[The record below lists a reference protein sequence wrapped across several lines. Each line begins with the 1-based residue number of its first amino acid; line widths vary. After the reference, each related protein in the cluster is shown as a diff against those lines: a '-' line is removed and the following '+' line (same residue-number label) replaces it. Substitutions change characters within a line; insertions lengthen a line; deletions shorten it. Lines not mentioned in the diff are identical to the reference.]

1 MHVKSPPSVRYLDFA
16 ELVPVPPT
24 PPPEEEKVEGDDED
38 ADGDDDVKGVTDT
51 VDKII
56 RRASRRGTLIEKK
69 LEKRMSVPFAQ
80 PTIRRESVHMDLDD
94 ELDELD
100 FEEEMRMRRR
110 PSRRRSS
117 QRASDDVHMPREV
130 EKVIE
135 GRFQRD
141 HRLYFECFGRIP
153 VPVPPPSRHYVVVVM
168 GYNEEV
174 KFDGYKENT
183 LVCAVYNSRK
193 QDEWSYIRPVPC
205 NARTMPIEHGRTGL
219 ALLTNLGNVNW
230 MAACFGG
237 LVLTDIEEA
246 IGTSGSNGDHDN
258 SGETCSTTTTT
269 TTSSSSPSTCGAN
282 DEKQY
287 HPPVDKSSSGAVFFV
302 SVVPEDDTALI
313 YPFKPDGYEDE
324 VLTCPIILQPF
335 GVSSPEIVVAVTRKV
350 YGADR
355 LIIFGVDFEHDMIT
369 EYPRPNATFPWI
381 SESPPSLYQEL
392 FITPK
397 VSNKPFECSA
407 GNGLISFKST
417 DGQRLAIYDM
427 YTARWWIED
436 FHRYIP
442 CKRKEK
448 PFQLLEVSSWEPN
461 FRQRVEYDCRY
472 IGGKPNPIVEA
483 PPEEE
488 AKPIAPVV
496 AAKKK

>member
-1 MHVKSPPSVRYLDFA
+1 MDFA
-16 ELVPVPPT
+16 ELVPIPPT

-38 ADGDDDVKGVTDT
+38 ADGDDVKGVTDT
-51 VDKII
+51 VEKIV

-100 FEEEMRMRRR
+100 FEEEMRMKRR

-117 QRASDDVHMPREV
+117 QRASDDVHMPGEV

-135 GRFQRD
+135 GRFQRV

-153 VPVPPPSRHYVVVVM
+153 VPVPPPSRHYIVVVM
-168 GYNEEV
+168 GYHEEV

-183 LVCAVYNSRK
+183 LVCAVYNSKK

-205 NARTMPIEHGRTGL
+205 NARTMPIEHGKTGL
-219 ALLTNLGNVNW
+219 ALLTSLGNMNW

-237 LVLTDIEEA
+237 LVLTDIDEA
-246 IGTSGSNGDHDN
+246 IGSSGNNCDHHD
-258 SGETCSTTTTT
+258 SADTCSTTTST
-269 TTSSSSPSTCGAN
+269 SSSPSTYRAKV
-282 DEKQY
+282 EKKY
-287 HPPVDKSSSGAVFFV
+287 HPPIDKSSSGAVFFV

-313 YPFKPDGYEDE
+313 YPFKPDGFEDE

-355 LIIFGVDFEHDMIT
+355 LIIFSVEFEHDMIT
-369 EYPRPNATFPWI
+369 EYPRPNATFSWI
-381 SESPPSLYQEL
+381 SESPPFLYQEL
-392 FITPK
+392 FITPQ

-442 CKRKEK
+442 CRRKEK
-448 PFQLLEVSSWEPN
+448 PFQLLEVCSWEPN
-461 FRQRVEYDCRY
+461 FRQRVEYDWRY
-472 IGGKPNPIVEA
+472 IGGKTNPVVEDS
-483 PPEEE
+483 PEE
-488 AKPIAPVV
+488 AKPIEPVV

>member
-1 MHVKSPPSVRYLDFA
+1 MDFA
-16 ELVPVPPT
+16 ELVPKTPT
-24 PPPEEEKVEGDDED
+24 PPPEEEKVEGDDVEGV
-38 ADGDDDVKGVTDT
+38 DGDDDVKGVTDT
-51 VDKII
+51 VDKIV

-80 PTIRRESVHMDLDD
+80 PAIRRESVHMDLDD

-110 PSRRRSS
+110 PSTRRRSS
-117 QRASDDVHMPREV
+117 QRASDDVHMPGEV

-135 GRFQRD
+135 GRFQRV

-153 VPVPPPSRHYVVVVM
+153 VPVPPPSRHYIVVVM

-174 KFDGYKENT
+174 KFVDGYKENT
-183 LVCAVYNSRK
+183 LVCAVYNSKK

-219 ALLTNLGNVNW
+219 ALLTSLGNMNW

-246 IGTSGSNGDHDN
+246 IGTSGDNCDHHD
-258 SGETCSTTTTT
+258 SADTCSTTTTT
-269 TTSSSSPSTCGAN
+269 SCSSCSTCGAN
-282 DEKQY
+282 VEEKY
-287 HPPVDKSSSGAVFFV
+287 HPAIDKRSSGAVFFV

-355 LIIFGVDFEHDMIT
+355 LIIFSVEFEHDMIT
-369 EYPRPNATFPWI
+369 EYPRPNATFSWI
-381 SESPPSLYQEL
+381 SESPPFVYQEL
-392 FITPK
+392 FITPH

-407 GNGLISFKST
+407 GNGLISFKAA

-442 CKRKEK
+442 CNRKEK
-448 PFQLLEVSSWEPN
+448 PFQLLELCSWEPN
-461 FRQRVEYDCRY
+461 FRQRVEYDWRY
-472 IGGKPNPIVEA
+472 IGGKPKPIIVEA
-483 PPEEE
+483 PPPEE
-488 AKPIAPVV
+488 ATKPIEPVVV
-496 AAKKK
+496 AAKKKKK